1 MKLLIA
7 DDEKPA
13 RHRLRSLIEELG
25 SGYQIVAEATNGEEV
40 VQHCS
45 TTQPDLVLLDI
56 RMPIMDGINAARELA
71 NFASPPVIIF
81 VTAYDEHALQAF
93 DSNAIDYLLKPIRK
107 ERLCIALEKAKV
119 FNRSRW
125 QSLQKSP
132 LGSDSKRSHI
142 CVSERG
148 ELALVKV
155 ADIRFFLADQ
165 KYVMARTVEREILID
180 ESLKSLEQEFSD
192 RFVRAHRNALVA
204 LKHIQNLEKDLMG
217 RSQIRFRDVA
227 EKIAVS
233 RRKAASIR
241 AALSRY

>member
-13 RHRLRSLIEELG
+13 RQLLRSLIEELG
-25 SGYQIVAEATNGEEV
+25 SGHQVVAEASNGAEV
-40 VQHCS
+40 LQHCS
-45 TTQPDLVLLDI
+45 NKQPDLVLLDI

-71 NFASPPVIIF
+71 NFESPPVIIF

-125 QSLQKSP
+125 QLLQKSP
-132 LGSDSKRSHI
+132 LGSDSERSHI
-142 CVSERG
+142 CVTERG
-148 ELALVKV
+148 ELAFVKV
-155 ADIRFFLADQ
+155 ADIRFFLANQ
-165 KYVMARTVEREILID
+165 KYVIARTTERETLID
-180 ESLKSLEQEFSD
+180 ESLKSLEQEFSH
-192 RFVRAHRNALVA
+192 RFIRAHRNALVA
-204 LKHIQNLEKDLMG
+204 LKHIHCLEKGFMG
-217 RSQIRFRDVA
+217 RIQIRFRDVP